1 MPQLSA
7 NGIDLEYDAFGDPA
21 DPPLLLVM
29 GLGTQM
35 TAWPE
40 PFCEALAAHGYHVI
54 RFDNRD
60 IGLSTL
66 MQPEVQPD
74 LGAILGGDHS
84 SVAYLLADL
93 ALDTV
98 GLLDAL
104 GIDSAHIVGIS
115 MGGMIAQQLVLDHP
129 RRVRSLCSIMSTTG
143 DHAVGQPAQEALPFL
158 FAPPASNRAEAID
171 RGQRLYEVI
180 GSPGYPTPTDE
191 LRRRIA
197 DAYDRSYRP
206 AGTLRQ
212 LAAIL
217 ASPDRSPGLAATT
230 VPAAVIHGDSDRLV
244 DVSGGRATAAA
255 LPDTEPLI
263 IKGMGHDLPAAL
275 WSTLVDAIVVNARR
289 AES

>member
-1 MPQLSA
+1 
-7 NGIDLEYDAFGDPA
+7 
-21 DPPLLLVM
+21 M

-40 PFCEALAAHGYHVI
+40 PFCEALAAAGFFVV

-66 MQPEVQPD
+66 VEADVQPD
-74 LGAILGGDHS
+74 LGAILTGDHS
-84 SVAYLLADL
+84 SVAYLLTDL

-104 GIDSAHIVGIS
+104 GIESAHVVGIS
-115 MGGMIAQQLVLDHP
+115 MGGMIAQQLVIDHP

-143 DHAVGQPAQEALPFL
+143 DRAVGQPAQETLPFL
-158 FAPPASNRAEAID
+158 FAPPAANRAEAID
-171 RGQRLYEVI
+171 RGQKLYETI
-180 GSPGYPTPTDE
+180 GSPGYPADTAE
-191 LRRRIA
+191 LRQSIA

-212 LAAIL
+212 LAAII
-217 ASPDRSPGLAATT
+217 ASPDRTPGLAATT

-244 DVSGGRATAAA
+244 DVSGGYATAAA

-275 WSTLVDAIVVNARR
+275 WPTLVDAIVANARR
-289 AES
+289 AVS

>member
-1 MPQLSA
+1 MPQLTA
-7 NGIDLEYDAFGDPA
+7 NGIDLEYDTFGDPA

-40 PFCEALAAHGYHVI
+40 PFCEALAAAGFFVV

-66 MQPEVQPD
+66 VEADVQPD
-74 LGAILGGDHS
+74 LGAILTGDHS
-84 SVAYLLADL
+84 SVAYLLTDL

-104 GIDSAHIVGIS
+104 GIESAHVVGIS
-115 MGGMIAQQLVLDHP
+115 MGGMIAQQLVIDHP

-143 DHAVGQPAQEALPFL
+143 DRAVGQPAQETLPFL
-158 FAPPASNRAEAID
+158 FAPPAANRAEAID
-171 RGQRLYEVI
+171 RGQKLYETI
-180 GSPGYPTPTDE
+180 GSPGYPADTAE
-191 LRRRIA
+191 LRQSIA

-212 LAAIL
+212 LAAII
-217 ASPDRSPGLAATT
+217 ASPDRTPGLAATT

-244 DVSGGRATAAA
+244 DVSGGYATAAA

-275 WSTLVDAIVVNARR
+275 WPTLVDAIVANARR
-289 AES
+289 AVS